1 MNYGGSPELNPPAP
15 EDDENI
21 VAALKQSDH
30 VRSISLTVTS
40 SLMEKLSTITKSFT
54 ELEEIILLS
63 RDNLKLALP
72 GTFRCGPRLRT
83 WQSTRIAIPA
93 LPQLLSH
100 PTGLVDLQLHEI
112 PKLGYFC
119 PEDFANALSGAS
131 HLRALSLH
139 FLSLPPRRNQLRLP
153 LQSGNSERIVL
164 SSLTHLKYRGTSKFL
179 DSFVARIE
187 APCLKGIDVTIS
199 SQPTMDTSQL
209 GRFIKRTEMQISLLQ
224 ADVEISA
231 YAISIYFGNSRAST
245 PLRLQIPCK
254 PLDWKLSSM
263 AQVCDQCSPFLSRFN
278 NLGFNTTQSS
288 SGQDDV
294 EGEQWL
300 ELFRPFGGAGTFR
313 ATGELM
319 FDVLCA
325 LGKADGEHV
334 NVLPALRHLRVGSPL
349 AMYGPSWDAVQSF
362 LASRWISGRPVQ
374 VNAPS
379 YLCHIC
385 PYTSEQKEKLR
396 VHLIYSHMYRIAC
409 SYCGDCER
417 MLLSGYDKIF
427 REHLAREHVD
437 VSPTNRLRTSA
448 LLELFT
454 KLKPSVSPDETGTS
468 TYARAHPDAD
478 TYTDTQ

>member
-1 MNYGGSPELNPPAP
+1 
-15 EDDENI
+15 
-21 VAALKQSDH
+21 
-30 VRSISLTVTS
+30 
-40 SLMEKLSTITKSFT
+40 
-54 ELEEIILLS
+54 
-63 RDNLKLALP
+63 
-72 GTFRCGPRLRT
+72 
-83 WQSTRIAIPA
+83 
-93 LPQLLSH
+93 
-100 PTGLVDLQLHEI
+100 
-112 PKLGYFC
+112 
-119 PEDFANALSGAS
+119 
-131 HLRALSLH
+131 
-139 FLSLPPRRNQLRLP
+139 
-153 LQSGNSERIVL
+153 
-164 SSLTHLKYRGTSKFL
+164 
-179 DSFVARIE
+179 
-187 APCLKGIDVTIS
+187 
-199 SQPTMDTSQL
+199 
-209 GRFIKRTEMQISLLQ
+209 
-224 ADVEISA
+224 
-231 YAISIYFGNSRAST
+231 
-245 PLRLQIPCK
+245 
-254 PLDWKLSSM
+254 M